1 MANPSPA
8 ITFRVDLSLLKQE
21 TFGPVTNQRSEGI
34 LHPDSG
40 TTQNTDAYKAYRPAQ
55 RVTWLGGVGAASNV
69 EFKHGQE
76 FTAYGPQALYLK
88 KMYGIGVEG
97 VPADRAVLEVVSIA

>member
-21 TFGPVTNQRSEGI
+21 TFGPVTNQRSESV

-40 TTQNTDAYKAYRPAQ
+40 TTQNTEEYKAYRPAQ
-55 RVTWLGGVGAASNV
+55 KVTWLGGFSAADNV
-69 EFKHGQE
+69 EMKHGAE
-76 FTAYGPQALYLK
+76 FTAYGPQAIYLRK
-88 KMYGIGVEG
+88 TYGIGIEG
-97 VPADRAVLEVVSIA
+97 VPADRAVLEIVSVA